1 MFLIF
6 TVLAFFL
13 ANVASN
19 GALDDDVKAAFEEL
33 NSYSGRIVWNDEL
46 AKQALKYL
54 KSPDSVTANLVIKE
68 EMTIPKDDPSSMGMK
83 IYKAFSEL
91 FETEGTKISALPRGS
106 KYGCNFQLTDKK
118 KVLKIACL
126 YN

>member
-1 MFLIF
+1 MFLIC

-13 ANVASN
+13 ANVASS

-83 IYKAFSEL
+83 IYNSFREL
-91 FETEGTKISALPRGS
+91 FETEGTNISALPEGS
-106 KYGCNFQLTDKK
+106 QYGCNFQSTNNE
-118 KVLKIACL
+118 VLKIACL